1 MRRLPAPA
9 VVNPEVGGPSSA
21 LPPHRQVLSSILH
34 VKLRYIS
41 FKWQQDLRKSL
52 SQVCT
57 VGGYQK
63 TSNHCGWVLTTASQ
77 PGLVK
82 LCRQHPV
89 SLSRSASYRL
99 DISGNRGSFSGPYVS
114 PREDRWFPW
123 ISMDLPLLVVSN
135 ALSDPPMRPSSQP
148 IIPSMVEKH
157 WTTINIYSNPPTR
170 LPCSPLDSPW
180 NLRSLPARPAPL
192 ATVATSAFW
201 VLFLAGDGPI
211 ALDHFRW
218 EMRVVQK

>member
-1 MRRLPAPA
+1 MKINAIIYIIYDNFMMCQATVGNGQIQWLEVYIYIMTSSENCNSPKMRRLPAPA

-41 FKWQQDLRKSL
+41 FKWQQHLRKSL

-114 PREDRWFPW
+114 PREDR
-123 ISMDLPLLVVSN
+123 
-135 ALSDPPMRPSSQP
+135 
-148 IIPSMVEKH
+148 
-157 WTTINIYSNPPTR
+157 
-170 LPCSPLDSPW
+170 
-180 NLRSLPARPAPL
+180 
-192 ATVATSAFW
+192 
-201 VLFLAGDGPI
+201 
-211 ALDHFRW
+211 
-218 EMRVVQK
+218 